1 MQHTDLDTTVLDE
14 RLAAAKEASYRLAT
28 ATTAEKNAALEQVA
42 LLLHAAAGEI
52 IAANA
57 LDLDAGREA
66 GLAAGLLDRLTLDER
81 RVDALA
87 DALAGREVGT
97 WFDAAPQRGAAQRG
111 EAERHEAVGDSALA

>member
-66 GLAAGLLDRLTLDER
+66 GLAAGLIDRLTLDQR

-87 DALAGREVGT
+87 QAVLEGIALTATIRESVSGRRLPTTSGRA
-97 WFDAAPQRGAAQRG
+97 AAPGA
-111 EAERHEAVGDSALA
+111 